1 MEIIIILGKCVVAL
15 IGLLFLLAYAIILLM
30 IMLITPVHFL
40 GYICDVI
47 LGNLPYKGYEKLCE
61 KFSKISKYDN
71 IYNIVKPKKIYL
83 RYETPACTFCFSYIA
98 ILIIGYIL
106 HSVNIKYSIVVGA
119 GIYIVMY
126 FGGMYRK
133 CKIPEGYYNGV
144 LDNNLNFLKL
154 SFVPLTFIVTVV
166 GFGCTIMGTKIQDL
180 IKLNDINNL
189 NILKV
194 VTQYSGNGEGL
205 FADFISLVI
214 FGAIFVLLLYIASIP
229 MQLVS
234 YFIILIIKY
243 LTEYKKSY
251 CNILHIYVKILKE
264 IGRIIYN
271 FFIE

>member
-1 MEIIIILGKCVVAL
+1 M
-15 IGLLFLLAYAIILLM
+15 
-30 IMLITPVHFL
+30 
-40 GYICDVI
+40 
-47 LGNLPYKGYEKLCE
+47 
-61 KFSKISKYDN
+61 
-71 IYNIVKPKKIYL
+71 
-83 RYETPACTFCFSYIA
+83 
-98 ILIIGYIL
+98 
-106 HSVNIKYSIVVGA
+106 
-119 GIYIVMY
+119 
-126 FGGMYRK
+126 
-133 CKIPEGYYNGV
+133 
-144 LDNNLNFLKL
+144 
-154 SFVPLTFIVTVV
+154 PLTFIVTVV
-166 GFGCTIMGTKIQDL
+166 GFGCTITGTKIQDL